1 MGING
6 VKLTKCGKMQRC
18 EKYHYASDTLFEYF
32 QKQPPKV
39 FCKKA
44 VIRNFAKFTGKNKV
58 PGLKCFPVNFAKF
71 LKTPFLQNTYDDCF

>member
-6 VKLTKCGKMQRC
+6 VKLTKCDKMETC
-18 EKYHYASDTLFEYF
+18 EKCHYASDTLFEYF

-39 FCKKA
+39 LCIKD
-44 VIRNFAKFTGKNKV
+44 VLRNFAKFTGKNKV

-71 LKTPFLQNTYDDCF
+71 LRTTFLQNTYYDCF